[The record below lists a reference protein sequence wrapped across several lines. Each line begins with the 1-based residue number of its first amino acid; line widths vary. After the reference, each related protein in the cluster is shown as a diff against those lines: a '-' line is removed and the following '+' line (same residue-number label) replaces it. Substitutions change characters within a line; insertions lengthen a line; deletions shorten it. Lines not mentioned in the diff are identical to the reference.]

1 MADDKKIIFSMV
13 GVSKVFPPQ
22 KQVLKNIY
30 LSFFYGAKIGI
41 IGLNGSGKSTLM
53 NIIGCLDQATKGT
66 FFLDGQDISKCSENE
81 MSDIRLNKI
90 GFVFQSFNLLPK
102 QTALDNVA
110 LPLSYAGVPVKKRKE
125 IAFQAL
131 KRVGLAERVHF
142 RPSQLSGGQQQR
154 VAIARA
160 LVNNPKIILADEP
173 TGALDSRSGIQVMNL
188 FQQLNEE
195 GVTIIMITHDANIA
209 NHAKKVLHIFDGE
222 IVEDKERKEKQQAE
236 VQSEKEAKNDTV
248 FSEIEQDFGVK
259 EWEGEI

>member
-1 MADDKKIIFSMV
+1 MIEINNI
-13 GVSKVFPPQ
+13 SKVFRTSE
-22 KQVLKNIY
+22 VETV
-30 LSFFYGAKIGI
+30 A
-41 IGLNGSGKSTLM
+41 LNHVNLEVKEGEFVAIMGPSGCGKSTLL
-53 NIIGCLDQATKGT
+53 NILGLLDNPTEGSYQLMGQEVAGLKEKERTHMRKGK
-66 FFLDGQDISKCSENE
+66 L
-81 MSDIRLNKI
+81 

-173 TGALDSRSGIQVMNL
+173 TGALDSRSGIQVMSL

-236 VQSEKEAKNDTV
+236 VQSEKEAKDDTV